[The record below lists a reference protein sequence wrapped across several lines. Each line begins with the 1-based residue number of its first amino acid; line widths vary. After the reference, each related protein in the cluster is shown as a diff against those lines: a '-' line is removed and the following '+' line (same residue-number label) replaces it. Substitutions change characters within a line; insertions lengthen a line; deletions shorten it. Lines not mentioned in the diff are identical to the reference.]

1 MDHPTGDVIST
12 TVNELYAGPPENFT
26 SQGALPSRSTPMNNY
41 VNRPTAPTYSTPSAA
56 AVTTGNADEFD
67 DEYVDE
73 TL

>member
-1 MDHPTGDVIST
+1 
-12 TVNELYAGPPENFT
+12 VNELYAGPPETFT
-26 SQGALPSRSTPMNNY
+26 SQGALPSRSVAMNN
-41 VNRPTAPTYSTPSAA
+41 VANRSAVPTYSTPSAA